1 MANIKSSKYSRM
13 IHDVHNK
20 WCYDNGY
27 PMRSYKPGPG
37 RPKLQA
43 SSAKVLER
51 QAYVIKFLR
60 NSSKLQAVILKRQA
74 ASSKLLDQ

>member
-1 MANIKSSKYSRM
+1 M

-43 SSAKVLER
+43 QASSAKLQELLAASLKP
-51 QAYVIKFLR
+51 QAT
-60 NSSKLQAVILKRQA
+60 SGKLQAASLKLHDTRALIKFQA
-74 ASSKLLDQ
+74 TSVR

>member
-1 MANIKSSKYSRM
+1 M

-37 RPKLQA
+37 RPKA
-43 SSAKVLER
+43 SS
-51 QAYVIKFLR
+51 F
-60 NSSKLQAVILKRQA
+60 KRQA
-74 ASSKLLDQ
+74 AKASGGKPQAA